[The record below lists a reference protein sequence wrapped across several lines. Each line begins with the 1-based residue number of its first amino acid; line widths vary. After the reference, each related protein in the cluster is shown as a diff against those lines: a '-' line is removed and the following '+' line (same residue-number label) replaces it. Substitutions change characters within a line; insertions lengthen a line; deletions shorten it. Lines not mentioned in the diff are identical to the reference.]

1 MIDKLNCNNQ
11 ELLNEIVSFIFI
23 KQSLQKY
30 YLNTFPKKIEEIK
43 KEIKHCLVLY
53 LKNNAFNIIIVIE
66 NDIIKYF
73 YALSL
78 DDLKQSLPYIKGKKI
93 LITNKEHFLLNIDDI
108 QLKSIKINK
117 TIYHNIQIK
126 HNSNYIFNKN
136 SDYLINSL
144 QSHLLDEYYEIHQ
157 GKIESNVKTL
167 VCIKNNE
174 MIGYLD
180 YIDDKIINIGY
191 INNINKQVFLLTII
205 EYYLHLYNYKQ
216 VNYYC
221 DDGQL
226 NEFQLVNY
234 NMVET
239 INIFEF

>member
-11 ELLNEIVSFIFI
+11 ELLNEIVSFIFV
-23 KQSLQKY
+23 KQSFQQY

-43 KEIKHCLVLY
+43 KEIKNCTVLY
-53 LKNNAFNIIIVIE
+53 LKNNVFNIIIVIE
-66 NDIIKYF
+66 KDVIKYL
-73 YALSL
+73 YVLSL
-78 DDLKQSLPYIKGKKI
+78 DDLKQCLPYIKGKKI
-93 LITNKEHFLLNIDDI
+93 FITNEKHFLMNIDDK
-108 QLKSIKINK
+108 QLKAIKIKK
-117 TIYHNIQIK
+117 TIHYNIQIK
-126 HNSNYIFNKN
+126 HNSNYISNKN
-136 SDYLINSL
+136 SNYLINSL
-144 QSHLLDEYYEIHQ
+144 QSYLFDEYYEIHQ
-157 GKIESNVKTL
+157 GKIEANVKTL

-234 NMVET
+234 NIVEI